1 MHILLNKSKYRS
13 HMVSNH
19 MSSFDRSMT
28 MTFFF
33 VTDSCS
39 KIVKAIADQEED
51 EGTHWNCTACTFLNH
66 PALNRCEQCDFPR
79 RFWATEAV
87 PPLLCPPVS
96 NQARS
101 EKGPFRVF
109 FLCSLLCVWKLG
121 WGIIC
126 FLPSSFPLS
135 SFMVCRTLSTEGLTG

>member
-1 MHILLNKSKYRS
+1 
-13 HMVSNH
+13 MVSYH

-109 FLCSLLCVWKLG
+109 FFFVLSSLCMKTGMGHHLFPSFV
-121 WGIIC
+121 
-126 FLPSSFPLS
+126 FSSFL
-135 SFMVCRTLSTEGLTG
+135 LYGL